1 MRTQYYF
8 GAMMV
13 ETGEADAMLS
23 VLTRNYT
30 DGIKPALHIIGTEE
44 GVKKIA
50 GMYLLLT
57 KKGPLFLADT
67 TVNIN
72 PNAEELADIALLVA
86 KEVRNFNMEPR
97 IAMLSYSNFGSSDTP
112 EAKMVAEATRI
123 IKQRNPSLIVDGEM
137 QGMMAFNKE
146 ILKENYPFSDLV
158 DAQVN
163 VLIFPNL
170 TSGNIAYHLLKE
182 IGGVDIIGPILL
194 GLKKPVNVLQLGSGV
209 RNIINMATVAVVDAQ
224 LKTRVDTDTEVQRV
238 SWWKRM
244 KKRKK

>member
-1 MRTQYYF
+1 M
-8 GAMMV
+8 
-13 ETGEADAMLS
+13 
-23 VLTRNYT
+23 
-30 DGIKPALHIIGTEE
+30 
-44 GVKKIA
+44 
-50 GMYLLLT
+50 T

-112 EAKMVAEATRI
+112 EAQMVAEATRI

-194 GLKKPVNVLQLGSGV
+194 GLKKPVNILQLGSGV

-224 LKTRVDTDTEVQRV
+224 LKTRVDTNSEVQRV

-244 KKRKK
+244 KKRNK